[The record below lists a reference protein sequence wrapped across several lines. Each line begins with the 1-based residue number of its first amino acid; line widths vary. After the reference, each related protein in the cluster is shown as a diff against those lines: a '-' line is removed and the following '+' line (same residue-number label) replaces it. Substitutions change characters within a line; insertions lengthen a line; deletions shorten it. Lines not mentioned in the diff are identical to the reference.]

1 VIKMARVM
9 ATKKPYD
16 ITIIEVKY
24 GEEYAE

>member
-1 VIKMARVM
+1 MTRVM
-9 ATKKPYD
+9 AIKKPYD

>member
-1 VIKMARVM
+1 MTRVM